1 MRKYL
6 AAGLIGLALVAG
18 QAAASEATAL
28 GVGDRVGS
36 DSAASN
42 QLDGHIPLYYWF
54 FGAAFIGV
62 VAWAVSDH
70 GGHPISP

>member
-6 AAGLIGLALVAG
+6 AAGLVGLALVAG

-36 DSAASN
+36 DSAAST
-42 QLDGHIPLYYWF
+42 QFVGHLPAFAWL
-54 FGAAFIGV
+54 FGAAFIGF
-62 VAWAVSDH
+62 VAWAASDH

>member
-6 AAGLIGLALVAG
+6 AAGLVGLALIAG

-28 GVGDRVGS
+28 DTGDRIGS
-36 DSAASN
+36 GSAASN
-42 QLDGHIPLYYWF
+42 QLNGHVPLYAWF
-54 FGAAFIGV
+54 FGAAFIGIA
-62 VAWAVSDH
+62 AWAASDH